1 MGYDIKRSSDPQLAI
16 LSIVSRRSGI
26 PAAKLSLEQR
36 LLQDLGIDGD
46 DASELLL
53 DLSGQFGVDLTA
65 LNFEKHFRPEP
76 NLFSVL
82 RSPLVKQKER
92 ADKIPVTIRDLIVAA
107 NTGKWPL

>member
-1 MGYDIKRSSDPQLAI
+1 MRQSSDPQLAI

-46 DASELLL
+46 DATELLL
-53 DLSGQFGVDLTA
+53 DLSREFGVDLNA
-65 LNFEKHFRPEP
+65 LKIEKHFRSEP
-76 NLFSVL
+76 NLFSVW
-82 RSPLVKQKER
+82 RSPSVKRKEYSE
-92 ADKIPVTIRDLIVAA
+92 KTPVTIHDLIVAA